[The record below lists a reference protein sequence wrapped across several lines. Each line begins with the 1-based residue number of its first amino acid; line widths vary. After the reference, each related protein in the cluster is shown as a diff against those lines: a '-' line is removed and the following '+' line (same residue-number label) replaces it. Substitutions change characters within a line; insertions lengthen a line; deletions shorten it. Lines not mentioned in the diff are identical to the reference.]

1 MEKVLV
7 YEKNCVEFNREI
19 EELNSQVETEYGGS
33 QTFKEVQ
40 ILVII
45 SIFLLATKGKS
56 SRKSWLCEHVTLH

>member
-19 EELNSQVETEYGGS
+19 EELNSLVETEYVGS
-33 QTFKEVQ
+33 QTCNEVQ

-45 SIFLLATKGKS
+45 SIF
-56 SRKSWLCEHVTLH
+56 